1 MAEYIEREALER
13 SLNERLNRL
22 FKLHGRHDHYVQGF
36 DDCVGRVEEFPAAD
50 VATVRH
56 GRWVHIC
63 KAIVD
68 TTGDCSA
75 CYKEAVWRTRNNP
88 YGICPNC
95 SAKMDG
101 SVDDG

>member
-50 VATVRH
+50 VAPVRH
-56 GRWVHIC
+56 GKWN
-63 KAIVD
+63 AGE
-68 TTGDCSA
+68 TCSFCGEKSTEGLDA
-75 CYKEAVWRTRNNP
+75 EKWNYWFPAF
-88 YGICPNC
+88 CPHC
-95 SAKMDG
+95 GCKMDL
-101 SVDDG
+101 